1 MPKGKTS
8 PGGKKIT
15 KGAKITK
22 KTKEISVAKTKQE
35 NLPELSKPLTRSKRS
50 LATGDKQTP
59 VKAKKQRL
67 TGEKRPIDGC
77 FKRVL
82 NKELLAEA
90 KAAKKQCTV
99 ENQQDSNNNAT
110 LHLPVDTQRL
120 VVGTAKSLIESIKR
134 WKTQAA
140 IEK

>member
-22 KTKEISVAKTKQE
+22 KTKEISVAKTKWE

-90 KAAKKQCTV
+90 KAAKNSVLLKI
-99 ENQQDSNNNAT
+99 NRT
-110 LHLPVDTQRL
+110 LTIMQRSICL
-120 VVGTAKSLIESIKR
+120 LILSGR
-134 WKTQAA
+134 WLAQPRV
-140 IEK
+140 